1 MNDQRAISPNHG
13 KLTVPSNPKVKSNFL
28 SMKPSDMFKM
38 IGVLGTQTQL
48 GNRAETRLRSSNG
61 NIPEQLHEA
70 NFSFNTEPEPEL
82 PAEPATAQWREGV
95 RISEETIPKRVTV
108 GLKPTAVQ
116 STRAGTSPL
125 TRVELRHLEAI
136 QYSRKD
142 VSSLDGTFPLDLP
155 PNYKGFE
162 IQTLSGSFSGE
173 VTDCG
178 PEITTHRSTKAVS
191 PAPRAKEPFIPAWD
205 GMLSSTNPK
214 PTPSVP
220 KLKVADIPPSR
231 ETLPKKAFSSGF
243 QLQSVQATEFVTPPT
258 IIDSNKVSASAESLF
273 KKPAIPSLGI
283 NLGPEVQIPKPV
295 PPPKRAQKVTKF
307 NETSTKN
314 PNRSD
319 RDISPDIVEKPAR
332 GGSGYSFVK
341 GSRFPAVAKVGK
353 VNVKTL
359 EPAILKPVVTNNP
372 EFDSQERMAS
382 WRKDYE
388 TNSVKA
394 IAPSFQVEI
403 MLVQNRTRE
412 DPFTKVNPI
421 VGLSAEIKSSE
432 STEARNIS
440 NTSLPTLPYEV
451 EESDLSRS
459 SSDEEGER
467 VKEATPFEDVALVS
481 SKPWVKRITARR
493 RMRQGE
499 FLKW

>member
-1 MNDQRAISPNHG
+1 MSDQRTISPNHG
-13 KLTVPSNPKVKSNFL
+13 KLAVPSKSNFL

-38 IGVLGTQTQL
+38 MGVLGTQTQL
-48 GNRAETRLRSSNG
+48 GNRAETKLHSSNG
-61 NIPEQLHEA
+61 TIPEQLHET
-70 NFSFNTEPEPEL
+70 NFSFNTEPDPEL
-82 PAEPATAQWREGV
+82 PTEPTTAQWREGV
-95 RISEETIPKRVTV
+95 HISEETIPKRVTV

-116 STRAGTSPL
+116 STKAGHSSTSPL
-125 TRVELRHLEAI
+125 NRVELRHLEAI
-136 QYSRKD
+136 RYSKKD
-142 VSSLDGTFPLDLP
+142 ISSLDGTFPLDLP

-173 VTDCG
+173 ATGCG

-205 GMLSSTNPK
+205 GVLSWNTSRTTTNPK

-220 KLKVADIPPSR
+220 KLKVADIPPSG
-231 ETLPKKAFSSGF
+231 ETLPKKAFSSGS
-243 QLQSVQATEFVTPPT
+243 QLKSVQTATPPT
-258 IIDSNKVSASAESLF
+258 ILDSNKISASAKSLF
-273 KKPAIPSLGI
+273 SLGT
-283 NLGPEVQIPKPV
+283 NLGPEVQIPKPA
-295 PPPKRAQKVTKF
+295 PPKRAQKVTKF

-314 PNRSD
+314 PDRSD
-319 RDISPDIVEKPAR
+319 HDISPDIVEKPAR

-341 GSRFPAVAKVGK
+341 GSRFLAVSKVGK
-353 VNVKTL
+353 VKVEAL

-403 MLVQNRTRE
+403 MSAQNRTRE

-421 VGLSAEIKSSE
+421 VGLSPEIKSSE
-432 STEARNIS
+432 STEARNRS
-440 NTSLPTLPYEV
+440 NTSLPYEV

-459 SSDEEGER
+459 SSDEEGEQ
-467 VKEATPFEDVALVS
+467 VKEATSFEDVVLVS

-493 RMRQGE
+493 RMRQDE
-499 FLKW
+499 FSKW